1 MTTIQAIQAIQMDE
15 EESETCEDGMEA
27 LQMEDINWEAG
38 VTRIPYVGGIR
49 PKCQTCHKGYDAFLE
64 VHTHVTHRDTLNM
77 VFVNLPCWHIDDH
90 FGAEIAPDAKIR
102 LLLVAEGEA

>member
-38 VTRIPYVGGIR
+38 VARVPRVGGILVQ
-49 PKCQTCHKGYDAFLE
+49 CQTCHEEYDAFLE
-64 VHTHVTHRDTLNM
+64 VHTYVTRRDTLNM
-77 VFVNLPCWHIDDH
+77 VFVNLPCWHIDDY

-102 LLLVAEGEA
+102 LLLVAEDEA